1 MSASRWRRSS
11 IISVEPAIAVITPG
25 SAFIAPTVQTPSW
38 RIPTSRIS
46 SAAVA
51 AAASESRR
59 SRIGVE
65 PAWADWPV
73 NVIR

>member
-1 MSASRWRRSS
+1 MSS
-11 IISVEPAIAVITPG
+11 IISVSPAIAVITPG
-25 SAFIAPTVQTPSW
+25 SERMLPTVVTPPW

-51 AAASESRR
+51 AAASVSRR
-59 SRIGVE
+59 RCIGVE
-65 PAWADWPV
+65 PACAAWPL

>member
-1 MSASRWRRSS
+1 M
-11 IISVEPAIAVITPG
+11 TPG

-38 RIPTSRIS
+38 RMPTSRIS

-59 SRIGVE
+59 RRIGVE
-65 PAWADWPV
+65 PACAAWPV
-73 NVIR
+73 NVTR